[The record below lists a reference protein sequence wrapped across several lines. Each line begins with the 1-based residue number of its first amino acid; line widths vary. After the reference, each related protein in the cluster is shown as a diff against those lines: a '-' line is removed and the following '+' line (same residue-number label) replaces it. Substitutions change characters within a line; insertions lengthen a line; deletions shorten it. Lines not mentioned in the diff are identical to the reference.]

1 MKCTK
6 LALITVVTYTIA
18 GCTSHTPTS
27 PDKPTPAMVQ
37 AAVASTQQK
46 IRDVQNDPSIPESTK
61 STIIARLKGNMDR
74 TIQANQT
81 ALSPVSSK

>member
-1 MKCTK
+1 
-6 LALITVVTYTIA
+6 
-18 GCTSHTPTS
+18 
-27 PDKPTPAMVQ
+27 MVQ